1 MRNIQTAKQNIID
14 ATDQCVMC
22 GLCLP
27 HCPTYHA
34 TKLEAESPRGR
45 ISLVRALHEETLQ
58 PSANLVHHL
67 DNCLACMSCL
77 TACPAK
83 VNYEKIL
90 DAGRKITRN
99 EHSYA
104 YKLKQSLIL
113 FCLTNIYARKI
124 IKLLL
129 LIYHMFG
136 FNLLLAKASK
146 KYPYALRFIQIIPRP
161 AKFHIKAST
170 YKNTPNTIRAMLI
183 NTCANDI
190 FHDQTLEAAKFIL
203 NKLNCEVFIPKYT
216 HCCGAL
222 HQHDGDLKT
231 ASMLMKKF
239 LNSLADNEF
248 DVVIPIASGCG
259 AHLNRL
265 PDLINNAQSQGI
277 AAKLTEIHSFV
288 VKQIEHQKL
297 EFNPLPEEVW
307 VHQPCT
313 QKLLTKE
320 LHSVEQLLSEIPQI
334 KIKNFRD
341 EVKCCGA
348 GGMNSLSQAE
358 LADALIANKI
368 NEIMES
374 NASYLVT
381 SNIGCAMH
389 FQSSLNRSGSAVNV
403 CHPITLMAQQ
413 LVYS

>member
-1 MRNIQTAKQNIID
+1 MRNIQSAKQNIID

-34 TKLEAESPRGR
+34 SKLEAESPRGR
-45 ISLVRALHEETLQ
+45 ISLVRALHEETLR

-67 DNCLACMSCL
+67 DNCLACMNCL
-77 TACPAK
+77 TVCPAN

-90 DAGRKITRN
+90 DAGREITRH
-99 EHSYA
+99 EHPYA

-113 FCLTNIYARKI
+113 FCLTNIYARKT

-129 LIYHMFG
+129 RIYHIFG
-136 FNLLLAKASK
+136 FNLLLAKVSI
-146 KYPYALRFIQIIPRP
+146 KYPYALRFIQIIPKP
-161 AKFHIKAST
+161 ANPHFKAST
-170 YKNTPNTIRAMLI
+170 YTNTPNKIRAMLI
-183 NTCANDI
+183 STCASDI
-190 FHDQTLEAAKFIL
+190 FHDQTIEAAKFVL
-203 NKLNCEVFIPKYT
+203 NKLNCEVVMPKYT

-231 ASMLMKKF
+231 ASILMKKF
-239 LNSLADNEF
+239 LTSLTDNEF
-248 DVVIPIASGCG
+248 DVVIPIATGCG

-265 PDLINNAQSQGI
+265 PDLIDSTHSQEI
-277 AAKLTEIHSFV
+277 AAKLTEINSFV
-288 VKQIEHQKL
+288 VENIDDAKL

-320 LHSVEQLLSEIPQI
+320 LHAVEKLLSKIPQMKI
-334 KIKNFRD
+334 KIFRD

-348 GGMNSLSQAE
+348 GGMNALSQAE

-374 NASYLVT
+374 NANYLVT

-389 FQSSLNRSGSAVNV
+389 FQSSLNRTGSAVTI

-413 LVYS
+413 LV

>member
-58 PSANLVHHL
+58 PSANLVRHL
-67 DNCLACMSCL
+67 DTCLACMNCL
-77 TACPAK
+77 TVCPAK

-90 DAGRKITRN
+90 DAGREITRY
-99 EHSYA
+99 EHSCA

-113 FCLTNIYARKI
+113 FCLTNIFARKT

-129 LIYHMFG
+129 RIYHIFG
-136 FNLLLAKASK
+136 FNLLLAKLSK
-146 KYPYALRFIQIIPRP
+146 KYPYALRFIQIIPKP
-161 AKFHIKAST
+161 EKPHFKASK
-170 YKNTPNTIRAMLI
+170 YIKTPNKIRAMLI
-183 NTCANDI
+183 STCASDI
-190 FHDQTLEAAKFIL
+190 FHDQTLEAAKFVL
-203 NKLNCEVFIPKYT
+203 NKINCEVITPKYT
-216 HCCGAL
+216 YCCGAL

-231 ASMLMKKF
+231 ASILMKNF
-239 LNSLADNEF
+239 LASIVDNEF

-265 PDLINNAQSQGI
+265 PDLIDSAHSQEI
-277 AAKLTEIHSFV
+277 ADKLTEINSFV
-288 VKQIEHQKL
+288 VEKMDDKKL
-297 EFNPLPEEVW
+297 EFNPLLEEVW
-307 VHQPCT
+307 IHQPCT
-313 QKLLTKE
+313 QRLLTKE
-320 LHSVEQLLSEIPQI
+320 LHAVEQLLSKIPQM
-334 KIKNFRD
+334 KIKTFRD

-348 GGMNSLSQAE
+348 GGMNALSQAE
-358 LADALIANKI
+358 LADSLIANKI

-374 NASYLVT
+374 NARFLVT

-389 FQSSLNRSGSAVNV
+389 FQSSLNRGGSAVTV
-403 CHPITLMAQQ
+403 CHPITLIAQQ